1 MNRKKKVVVLHS
13 CILRLLGEKTGRVVR
28 NRLGEGRGKE
38 LKEYFPPFYQL
49 CQEGEFAGF

>member
-1 MNRKKKVVVLHS
+1 MSRKKKVVVLHS
-13 CILRLLGEKTGRVVR
+13 CFLRLLGEKTGRVVR

-38 LKEYFPPFYQL
+38 LKEYFLPFSL

>member
-1 MNRKKKVVVLHS
+1 MSRKKKVVVLHS
-13 CILRLLGEKTGRVVR
+13 CFLRLLGEKKGRVVR

-38 LKEYFPPFYQL
+38 LKEYFLPFYPL